1 MMVRRILYVVSL
13 IRRGPCSQCLT
24 VYLLQN
30 DIRSW
35 TSFELLLF
43 TRFPSISSF
52 VTRVTELLITNPPS
66 DPTNLDFSIYD
77 WSCIWNCIST
87 RSSISHSDHNLK
99 PYSERDAIGF
109 HPIITSLNLWN
120 SPPCKGFV
128 KKSANIASVGQY
140 FTDTSPALILS
151 FMKKYLIF
159 IWRDF
164 CPADIRPFVSNL
176 IADSLSW

>member
-1 MMVRRILYVVSL
+1 LESRVLILVGVLSAHYWIDLIAFDIRMMVRRILYVVSR

-77 WSCIWNCIST
+77 
-87 RSSISHSDHNLK
+87 
-99 PYSERDAIGF
+99 
-109 HPIITSLNLWN
+109 
-120 SPPCKGFV
+120 
-128 KKSANIASVGQY
+128 
-140 FTDTSPALILS
+140 
-151 FMKKYLIF
+151 
-159 IWRDF
+159 
-164 CPADIRPFVSNL
+164 
-176 IADSLSW
+176 